1 MKPVKANRRHG
12 PKAGAERRA
21 SYPVGLIAS
30 RDILAQSVSALKTH
44 RLRAA
49 LTILGLMMGVSTLIA
64 VMTLVQGANRYVETK
79 VANLGTN
86 VFQVARTPFT
96 VTDFNLIMKALKYR
110 KIEVEQVAAVAEKCR
125 HCEIVGASASATGRV
140 RHGDQEL
147 SDVNIIGHTANMY
160 LIDTRTVE
168 LGRYF
173 TAAED
178 QRASPVCLIGDTVRE
193 QLFPGLDPLGRS
205 IHVSNIDCLV
215 IGVFEKIGS
224 LLGQDQDKY
233 LILPMR
239 TFLRINGRRSS
250 VTINVKAGEGA
261 RFEQA
266 RDEVKQAL
274 RMLRHVAPGSEDDF
288 FFATKESYI
297 SLWRSIS
304 AAFFAVFLMVSAIS
318 AMVGGIVIM
327 NVMLVS
333 VTERKKEIG
342 IRRAVG
348 ATEMDILRQFLGESL
363 LQCLAGGG
371 VGIGAGFLFAFLV
384 RTVTSFP
391 ARVETWVVL
400 FGLFLSTAIGLFFGI
415 YPAIQASRL
424 DPVVALR
431 AD

>member
-1 MKPVKANRRHG
+1 M
-12 PKAGAERRA
+12 
-21 SYPVGLIAS
+21 IAS
-30 RDILAQSVSALKTH
+30 RDILAQSVSALKVY

-49 LTILGLMMGVSTLIA
+49 LTILGLTMGVSTLIA

-96 VTDFNLIMKALKYR
+96 VTDFNLIMKSLKYR

-125 HCEIVGASASATGRV
+125 HCEMVGASASATGHA

-193 QLFPGLDPLGRS
+193 QFFPGVDPLGRS

-233 LILPMR
+233 LILPMQ

-250 VTINVKAGEGA
+250 VTINVKAGGGVQ
-261 RFEQA
+261 FEQA
-266 RDEVKQAL
+266 QDEVKQAL
-274 RMLRHVAPGSEDDF
+274 RMLRHVSPGGEDNF
-288 FFATKESYI
+288 FLATKESYI
-297 SLWRSIS
+297 SLWQSIS

-342 IRRAVG
+342 IRRAMG
-348 ATEMDILRQFLGESL
+348 ATETDILRQFLAESL
-363 LQCLAGGG
+363 LQCLIGGG

-391 ARVETWVVL
+391 TQVETWVVL
-400 FGLFLSTAIGLFFGI
+400 FGLFMSTAIGLFFGI
-415 YPAIQASRL
+415 YPAMQASRL

>member
-1 MKPVKANRRHG
+1 
-12 PKAGAERRA
+12 
-21 SYPVGLIAS
+21 LIAS
-30 RDILAQSVSALKTH
+30 RDILTQSVSALKVH
-44 RLRAA
+44 RLRAT
-49 LTILGLMMGVSTLIA
+49 LTILGLTMGVSTLIA

-96 VTDFNLIMKALKYR
+96 VTDFNLIMKSLKYR

-125 HCEIVGASASATGRV
+125 HCEMVGASASATGHA
-140 RHGDQEL
+140 RHRDQEL

-160 LIDTRTVE
+160 SIDTRTVE

-193 QLFPGLDPLGRS
+193 QFFPGVDPLGRS
-205 IHVSNIDCLV
+205 IHVSNMDCLV

-233 LILPMR
+233 LILPMQ

-250 VTINVKAGEGA
+250 VTIHVKAGGGVQ
-261 RFEQA
+261 FEQA
-266 RDEVKQAL
+266 QDEVKQAL
-274 RMLRHVAPGSEDDF
+274 RMLRHVAPGGEDDF
-288 FFATKESYI
+288 FLATKESYI
-297 SLWRSIS
+297 SLWQSIS

-318 AMVGGIVIM
+318 AIVGGIVIM

-342 IRRAVG
+342 IRRAIG
-348 ATEMDILRQFLGESL
+348 ATETDILRQFLAESL
-363 LQCLAGGG
+363 LQCLIGGG
-371 VGIGAGFLFAFLV
+371 VGIGAGFVFAFLV

-391 ARVETWVVL
+391 TQVETWVVL
-400 FGLFLSTAIGLFFGI
+400 FGLFMSTAIGLFFGI
-415 YPAIQASRL
+415 YPAMQASRL